1 MRTKKEKIKFST
13 IVAAQ
18 AENLIGA
25 SDAKLKQKF
34 GISKKKLESTALK
47 LNEIVSSN
55 SPNLT
60 LEKKIIS
67 EAISDHLKPIKEEL
81 ALKSLEIIRKADEV
95 LLQRLDSPEII
106 RTGEMVGVSD
116 VYSKRLARLTGIE
129 EDPNAGKEPEE
140 RSKNVNIFVQN
151 IFAEHKKNLEKKRNL
166 INVVDNM
173 GITHKSIE
181 NKGENDT

>member
-1 MRTKKEKIKFST
+1 MKTKKEKIKFST
-13 IVAAQ
+13 IVQAQ
-18 AENLIGA
+18 AENLIGI
-25 SDAKLKQKF
+25 SDTKLKQKF

-81 ALKSLEIIRKADEV
+81 AIKSLEIIRKVDEV
-95 LLQRLDSPEII
+95 LLQRLDTPEII

-116 VYSKRLARLTGIE
+116 IYSKRLARLTGIE
-129 EDPNAGKEPEE
+129 EDPNAGKEPEQ
-140 RSKNVNIFVQN
+140 RTKNVNIFVQN
-151 IFAEHKKNLEKKRNL
+151 IFEEHKKNLEKKRNL

-173 GITHKSIE
+173 GITHE
-181 NKGENDT
+181 TTVNKGENDV